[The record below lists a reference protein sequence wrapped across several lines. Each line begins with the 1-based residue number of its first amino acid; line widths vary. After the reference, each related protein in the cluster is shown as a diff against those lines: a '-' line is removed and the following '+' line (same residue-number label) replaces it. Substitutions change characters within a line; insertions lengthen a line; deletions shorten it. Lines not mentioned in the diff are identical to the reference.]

1 MERMIHLFL
10 VGGFVMWPLLLASV
24 VVIAIAIERSVFYR
38 RSKSDLALLRD
49 NLGSL
54 LKRRAWNET
63 KILLDKVGGSVSDV
77 LGDAVSQ
84 REFVTDM
91 SEYLSGT
98 CSQTADRLKA
108 QLNYLSAIVT
118 LAPLM
123 GLLGTVIGMIRSF
136 DVLSV
141 SEGEPFAITGGVAE
155 ALVATGFGLFVAI
168 LALIVHVWLSQW
180 ANRCI
185 ADVETG
191 ANLFLTGLPAKE

>member
-1 MERMIHLFL
+1 MIHLFL